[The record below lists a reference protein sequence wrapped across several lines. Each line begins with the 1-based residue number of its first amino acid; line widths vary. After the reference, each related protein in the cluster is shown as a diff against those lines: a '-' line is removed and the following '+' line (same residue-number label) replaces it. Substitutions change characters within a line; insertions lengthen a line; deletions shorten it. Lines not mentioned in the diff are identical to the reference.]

1 MGVGSTLM
9 VRETTK
15 YSFFYEFPK
24 FDIISGNG
32 VFAIIIRGLYSS
44 LYRHIHAYKILL
56 ILASGAQVF
65 FFALALRPGGIMAPQ
80 IGGFCGSVAF

>member
-1 MGVGSTLM
+1 MDKIEDICCLLTGMLHLKDASGYVWGKL
-9 VRETTK
+9 EEGTTC
-15 YSFFYEFPK
+15 
-24 FDIISGNG
+24 
-32 VFAIIIRGLYSS
+32 RGLYSS